1 MVIPPRY
8 MPVSLQ
14 ILRDSIHDKYHIL
27 FVPKEQDFAEIHRSQ
42 FSHSKWSPARSNLAR
57 ALGSANGCK
66 LNEDYGDTGLTFSL
80 ANTTRTVNPE
90 WCSGVKPGSTL
101 QDDMKK
107 QLRQGDAGALN
118 IYSVSFHAVQD
129 IDGILLGYSTF
140 PVNYT
145 NNAVDDG
152 VVIRYNVLPGES
164 GAEFGVSEVNDY
176 IVYTQGI

>member
-1 MVIPPRY
+1 MHLCSERAIER
-8 MPVSLQ
+8 Q
-14 ILRDSIHDKYHIL
+14 ITR
-27 FVPKEQDFAEIHRSQ
+27 
-42 FSHSKWSPARSNLAR
+42 
-57 ALGSANGCK
+57 
-66 LNEDYGDTGLTFSL
+66 LNEDYSDTGLAFSL
-80 ANTTRTVNPE
+80 ANTTRTLNPE
-90 WCSGVKPGSTL
+90 WFESVQPGSTL